1 MRARDN
7 PFKVQ
12 RVHSL
17 AYRLEGTSW
26 EALLERLDA
35 LRFRAALVGPHGHG
49 KSTLLKEIAARL
61 EARGLAVRKVL
72 LHEGERWLTREQRR
86 TLLQGVTP
94 RDLLLLDGA
103 EQLCRPAWLDLQ
115 WRSRRA
121 AGLLVTSH
129 RPGLLPTLHECRT
142 GPALLAALV
151 GELLGRKGEEIQA
164 GDLLS
169 RHRGNVRD
177 ALAELYDLHAACFA
191 GSSRYLISS
200 PENR

>member
-7 PFKVQ
+7 PFTVQ
-12 RVHSL
+12 RIHALS
-17 AYRLEGTSW
+17 YRLEGTTW
-26 EALLERLDA
+26 EALLERLEA
-35 LRFRAALVGPHGHG
+35 LGFRAALVGPHGHG

-61 EARGLAVRKVL
+61 ETRGLRVRKVL
-72 LHEGERWLTREQRR
+72 LHEGDRWLTREQRR

-94 RDLLLLDGA
+94 RDLVLLDGA
-103 EQLCRPAWLDLQ
+103 EQLCRPAWLHLQ

-151 GELLGRKGEEIQA
+151 GELLGKKGEEIQVEE
-164 GDLLS
+164 LFT
-169 RHRGNVRD
+169 RHRGNVRE
-177 ALAELYDLHAACFA
+177 ALRELYDLQAATP
-191 GSSRYLISS
+191 L
-200 PENR
+200 